1 MGLDFDRGLTLR
13 RLMIGITIQV
23 FVLLGA
29 PDEARADCA
38 SGDGNITTAVTCTVP
53 QVLTGSTG
61 TIVSGAAL
69 TTNTTAYT
77 IASSGGTLVN
87 NGSITS
93 NGSTTVVGN
102 VPSNIVNSGD
112 IEGGLVQRAGSSIQ
126 VVTISLPRNSTITSS
141 GTIGGSIITGPE
153 GVVKVTGGK
162 ILGDIFANTGGTL
175 NFDLGTGSFTPNGN
189 LQGAAIN
196 VQSGTLILPET
207 VKNLFGLPVV
217 SNFLSSTNSLTNNGT
232 LQINTLQLQRLF
244 GVFVQKPVGTLV
256 MEITPTASSQLQIRS
271 RSDLPSGT
279 ATLAGTLALAY
290 QPGTYQ
296 ARTYTLISADRGV
309 TGTFSNIVGTVPTPG
324 LAQAIT
330 IGPTD
335 VELALSGV
343 VNPTNATI
351 FPATVTSVIL
361 TGQQMTRILLDRL
374 GTRQADITG
383 GTVTGG
389 AAGGTPVRLA
399 RSGNIAALGNIAS
412 VLPQALASEGAWFR
426 GIGDFASVSGNA
438 TAPGFTGASGGFL
451 AGFDRPIATDLY
463 LGLAAGYV
471 HSNLSESATASGQVD
486 SGRVAAYGGGWLGPN
501 LLTGTAGYAYDR
513 ISTARSLSGVGTAAQ
528 AHNGD
533 EFSIAGQWS
542 LPRPVTGIAGTA
554 VVTPKIGVQFLH
566 LSENGFKETGAGS
579 FDLSSRGNDT
589 DSAQPYLGLAASE
602 RFVAADGT
610 EVTPEIRLSYNRE
623 VLSNKRV
630 ITVAAI
636 DGTPFLVQGVRPSR
650 DMLGA
655 GIGVTLRA
663 QDNILLYAKYDA
675 ILPTGNT
682 INHTVSAGLSV
693 RF

>member
-1 MGLDFDRGLTLR
+1 VGLDFDRGLTLR

>member
-1 MGLDFDRGLTLR
+1 
-13 RLMIGITIQV
+13 
-23 FVLLGA
+23 
-29 PDEARADCA
+29 
-38 SGDGNITTAVTCTVP
+38 
-53 QVLTGSTG
+53 
-61 TIVSGAAL
+61 
-69 TTNTTAYT
+69 
-77 IASSGGTLVN
+77 
-87 NGSITS
+87 
-93 NGSTTVVGN
+93 
-102 VPSNIVNSGD
+102 
-112 IEGGLVQRAGSSIQ
+112 
-126 VVTISLPRNSTITSS
+126 
-141 GTIGGSIITGPE
+141 
-153 GVVKVTGGK
+153 
-162 ILGDIFANTGGTL
+162 
-175 NFDLGTGSFTPNGN
+175 
-189 LQGAAIN
+189 
-196 VQSGTLILPET
+196 
-207 VKNLFGLPVV
+207 
-217 SNFLSSTNSLTNNGT
+217 
-232 LQINTLQLQRLF
+232 
-244 GVFVQKPVGTLV
+244 
-256 MEITPTASSQLQIRS
+256 
-271 RSDLPSGT
+271 
-279 ATLAGTLALAY
+279 
-290 QPGTYQ
+290 
-296 ARTYTLISADRGV
+296 V
-309 TGTFSNIVGTVPTPG
+309 TGTFSNITGSVPTPG
-324 LAQAIT
+324 LTQAVT
-330 IGPTD
+330 VGPTD

-343 VNPTNATI
+343 VKPTNATI

-361 TGQQMTRILLDRL
+361 TGQQMTGILLDRL
-374 GTRQADITG
+374 GTRQADITD
-383 GTVTGG
+383 GTATAG

-399 RSGNIAALGNIAS
+399 QSGNIAALGNIAS

-438 TAPGFTGASGGFL
+438 AAPGFTGASGGFL

-471 HSNLSESATASGQVD
+471 HSGLSESATASGQVD

-542 LPRPVTGIAGTA
+542 LPTPVTGIAGTA

-566 LSENGFKETGAGS
+566 LTENGFMETGAGS

-602 RFVAADGT
+602 RFVTADGT

-636 DGTPFLVQGVRPSR
+636 DGTAFLVQGVRPSR
-650 DMLGA
+650 DMLRA